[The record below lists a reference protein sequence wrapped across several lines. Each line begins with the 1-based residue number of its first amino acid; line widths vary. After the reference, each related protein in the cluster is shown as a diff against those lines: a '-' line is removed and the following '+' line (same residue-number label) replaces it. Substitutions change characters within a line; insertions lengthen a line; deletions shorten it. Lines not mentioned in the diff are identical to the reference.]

1 MQGQSLVGPSDIH
14 NTAPT
19 AASGSALGF
28 TQRELDWRAQR
39 QQDLE
44 NRLLAQQSEDRRR
57 AEQALA
63 QRQREQLDQQRS
75 RSIARNPHPCARYWG
90 KGYSTDYIQQRVGR
104 KPDGPAMTW
113 PGNTKASAVRVGDIA
128 LFRDERF
135 GHAAYVEALIWEV
148 PAPMPSHLR
157 ISEMNWGPTQASPEA
172 EQCNLAIG
180 YAIREE
186 RIVPLS
192 AIDRLWRP

>member
-1 MQGQSLVGPSDIH
+1 VQGQSLVGPSDID
-14 NTAPT
+14 NTAAT
-19 AASGSALGF
+19 GSALGF
-28 TQRELDWRAQR
+28 SQRELDWRAQR

-44 NRLLAQQSEDRRR
+44 NRLRAQQSDDRRR

-75 RSIARNPHPCARYWG
+75 RSVARNRHPCARYWG
-90 KGYSTDYIQQRVGR
+90 KGYSTDYIQQRVGH
-104 KPDGPAMTW
+104 KPDGPAITW
-113 PGNTKASAVRVGDIA
+113 PGNTQASAVRVGDVA

-135 GHAAYVEALIWEV
+135 GHAAYVEALIWEA

-157 ISEMNWGPTQASPEA
+157 ISEMNWGPPQAGPEA
-172 EQCNLAIG
+172 EQCNLTIG